1 MKTNVVAI
9 RVDASREIGVGH
21 FMRSLELARQ
31 FKTKGSEVHFICHQL
46 TSVLHK
52 LAIDQGHHLHTLTTN
67 MSDIINE
74 QGAGAV
80 RKSSVSDLCWRSDAE
95 RTSIKVTQIGKVDLL
110 IVDSYKLDARWEREL
125 KKHVTTLL
133 VIDDLANRAHEA
145 SYLIDHNYGRKVT
158 DYEDLIPADC
168 IVLAGPQYA
177 MLRREFSALR
187 SKTLLRRKDVPQK
200 KHLLVTLG
208 GGGVGEQ
215 NIKILDLIRHSDVS
229 SLRKVTLSHPE
240 SKQHDISAFAVD
252 FPVKLV
258 VHEYI
263 EDMAGAMSQ
272 ADLCIGAGG
281 ISSMER
287 AVLGLPSLVL
297 LLADNQ
303 FESSQQLAQ
312 NECLFACSNVADL
325 DIDLLNG
332 FFNLSNMDY
341 KRISN
346 NTANVSDGR
355 GIQRILGE
363 IESG

>member
-1 MKTNVVAI
+1 M
-9 RVDASREIGVGH
+9 
-21 FMRSLELARQ
+21 
-31 FKTKGSEVHFICHQL
+31 
-46 TSVLHK
+46 
-52 LAIDQGHHLHTLTTN
+52 
-67 MSDIINE
+67 
-74 QGAGAV
+74 
-80 RKSSVSDLCWRSDAE
+80 
-95 RTSIKVTQIGKVDLL
+95 
-110 IVDSYKLDARWEREL
+110 
-125 KKHVTTLL
+125 
-133 VIDDLANRAHEA
+133 
-145 SYLIDHNYGRKVT
+145 
-158 DYEDLIPADC
+158 
-168 IVLAGPQYA
+168 
-177 MLRREFSALR
+177 
-187 SKTLLRRKDVPQK
+187 
-200 KHLLVTLG
+200 
-208 GGGVGEQ
+208 
-215 NIKILDLIRHSDVS
+215 
-229 SLRKVTLSHPE
+229 
-240 SKQHDISAFAVD
+240 
-252 FPVKLV
+252 
-258 VHEYI
+258 HEYI